1 METVQTPIAVVDKEE
16 KRGSPLENLVGRTNG
31 RILNSIRLIDRAQA
45 HLEREIQEHKEE
57 GKKHQ
62 EELIKSIRDN
72 LEDLCDELQLDSCA
86 HATAAKLYPQIA
98 RAIFTMP
105 LDNATKVA
113 LFREFDSKIYKDRKV
128 GDQKLIILNRDLVEL
143 IKIFIM
149 DVDNTIIMSG
159 DHELKPE
166 MVERIRKMIEK
177 GTRIRFVSGRSK
189 IWVVRALKPLL
200 TIPRA
205 LELCEIWYES
215 GCGKCDLNGK
225 DLGLA
230 PGLENHPVVMARQEV
245 YDFLSSL
252 CLTANETPKDEG
264 KELANY
270 FRGQDADGERLLF
283 PTCSTKVASRY
294 TLSFNLTPGSGAG
307 KDYQVTLEMFRV
319 YDANGK
325 VINDP
330 LAEEIQE
337 AAMKIIA
344 MAIKNKGWDKF
355 FALAKV
361 GTAININ
368 PIINGEIIGK
378 SRAAGMIIEAVA
390 KEFNLAPTE
399 VARFTAGIGDGKA
412 DGEFAAATLSDKTI
426 VRPIFFF
433 VGPSKQFDFDEET
446 FDRIV
451 AVGPRLI
458 DEKNGAWGEVAAMA
472 IFDEFNAAFAGFT
485 LTQGGTLPEPTP
497 NKKIEDTLPADFFP
511 QTLVKKSFSPESPDP
526 DYFRYENAM
535 KDPIFR
541 EWLKKNGQVIL
552 TLGMFQRQESTDKI
566 LCFEVRPESR
576 VIVAGPMMGE
586 IKKLMKPE
594 ERFTP
599 SGGSSN
605 FIETLDAKRF
615 FITQRRGFVNP
626 KGQPIPLPGHL
637 NNNIGYPAY
646 HPKYG
651 EDLFAQIKGV
661 VADNFLVEHTEELGV
676 IDSATGEFYH
686 PKSLF
691 NFNEAVFSDF
701 EPAFRTA
708 WEAAN
713 KILQNNP
720 RTAKMALSKT
730 CKFAPSA
737 EIKYFGN
744 QELHLYFPEDKTPY
758 IKTGIFNFEKGVP
771 NCNGFKTYFMKL
783 PFPSSRLLIVDCEEG
798 LNLPNVLLKTDDGFR
813 LTDPMATALFFQN
826 GEELDPE
833 TLPRNTEMEVKE
845 YESLTSNMNAC
856 PVIETFREVSKT
868 GVADIIL
875 SD

>member
-1 METVQTPIAVVDKEE
+1 MDTEKMKE
-16 KRGSPLENLVGRTNG
+16 GFGDNNPLNNLVGKTNS
-31 RILNSIRLIDRAQA
+31 RILKNIQVISQVELETRKDIKEIVDNSQNR
-45 HLEREIQEHKEE
+45 KEE
-57 GKKHQ
+57 
-62 EELIKSIRDN
+62 IVRNIREYLD
-72 LEDLCDELQLDSCA
+72 DLCDEMQLDSCG
-86 HATAAKLYPQIA
+86 HVKAAKLYPTIT
-98 RAIFTMP
+98 RAIFTIP
-105 LDNATKVA
+105 LENVAKVA
-113 LFREFDSKIYKDRKV
+113 LFREFDAKIYKGRKA
-128 GDQKLIILNRDLVEL
+128 GEQKLIILNRDLVTL
-143 IKIFIM
+143 IKLFIM

-166 MVERIRKMIEK
+166 MVAQIRKMLEK
-177 GTRIRFVSGRSK
+177 GVRIRFVSGRSK

-200 TIPRA
+200 AIPRA

-215 GCGKCDLNGK
+215 GCGKCDLAGK

-230 PGLENHPVVMARQEV
+230 PGLENHPVVTARQEV
-245 YDFLSSL
+245 YDFFASTCVTADETLPDLSRAECDSQH
-252 CLTANETPKDEG
+252 
-264 KELANY
+264 
-270 FRGQDADGERLLF
+270 FIRGQDANGQKLVL
-283 PTCSTKVASRY
+283 PKSSSKIAGRY
-294 TLSFNLTPGSGAG
+294 ILSFNLNQGDGPD
-307 KDYQVTLEMFRV
+307 KDFQVTLEMYRT
-319 YDANGK
+319 YNAEGK

-330 LAEEIQE
+330 IAEEMQD
-337 AAMKIIA
+337 AAMKLL
-344 MAIKNKGWDKF
+344 AITLKNKGWDKY

-368 PIINGEIIGK
+368 PIINGEVIGK
-378 SRAAGMIIEAVA
+378 SRAAGMIIEESA
-390 KEFNLAPTE
+390 KELGITPSE
-399 VARFTAGIGDGKA
+399 VASFTAGIGDGKA

-426 VRPIFFF
+426 VRPMFFF

-451 AVGPRLI
+451 AVGPKLI
-458 DEKNGAWGEVAAMA
+458 DDSGAWGDIAAIA
-472 IFDEFNAAFAGFT
+472 IFEEFGPAFSGFGPDARAT
-485 LTQGGTLPEPTP
+485 TP
-497 NKKIEDTLPADFFP
+497 IQEQANKEVKIISADSCP
-511 QTLVKKSFSPESPDP
+511 QPLIRKPFSPENPDP
-526 DYFRYENAM
+526 DYLRYENATR
-535 KDPIFR
+535 DPIFR
-541 EWLKKNGQVIL
+541 EWLKQNGRIIL
-552 TLGMFQRQESTDKI
+552 TLSMFKRPESTQKI

-586 IKKLMKPE
+586 IKKLMKPG

-661 VADNFLVEHTEELGV
+661 VADNFLVEHAEELGV

-730 CKFAPSA
+730 CRFAPSA

-744 QELHLYFPEDKTPY
+744 QELHLYFPEEKTPY
-758 IKTGIFNFEKGVP
+758 IKTGIFNFENGVP

-798 LNLPNVLLKTDDGFR
+798 LNLPNVLLEIDEGFR
-813 LTDPMATALFFQN
+813 LKEPMATALFFRN
-826 GEELDPE
+826 GEKLDPE
-833 TLPRNTEMEVKE
+833 TMPRSTEMEVKE
-845 YESLTSNMNAC
+845 YESLTSNIQLC
-856 PVIETFREVSKT
+856 PVIEEYRAVAKT

-875 SD
+875 PERP